1 MTYVDTARKKKN
13 GKVYARHLLRR
24 AYREGGKIKRET
36 IANISSCTPEEIA
49 AIKLALKYK
58 HDLSA
63 LCSIEETV
71 SLGLG
76 KSVGAVW
83 VLYQVAKRLGIED
96 SLGGTRE
103 GKIALWQVMSRVIN
117 RSSRLGAVRLAGEHA
132 ISEVLG
138 LSEMNEDA
146 LYRNLDWLYE
156 NQTLIEER
164 LFENRKEQGETQLF
178 LYDVTSS
185 YFEGDKNELS
195 DWGYNRDKKKGKKQ
209 IVIGL
214 LCDDKG
220 IPVSVE
226 VFPGNTGDLSTLG
239 SQIHKLSARFGC
251 SRVTIVGDRGMIKS
265 SQVDAIKEAGFHY
278 ITAISKP
285 EIESLVKRGVI
296 QLDLFDEKLS
306 EVEDDGVR
314 YVLRRNPKRA
324 LEISDNRL
332 DKRSS
337 IERLVGQKN
346 EYLSHHSGASVEIAL
361 RDVNAKI
368 EKLYASKW
376 LKVLSRDREL
386 YLDIDN
392 ESLAHESRYDGCYVL
407 KTDLSCE
414 KASKE
419 IIHDRY
425 RDLSQVEDA
434 FRTMKTA
441 HLEVRPVHLR
451 LAQRT
456 RAHVF
461 VVMLAYMLTKE
472 LKKCWEDLN
481 VTVEEGIAD
490 LSRISGTEILLDGVF
505 CCQKIPEPKG
515 IVKKLVDSANVILP
529 EVLPKMKTN
538 VTTKTR
544 LEKRRINH

>member
-13 GKVYARHLLRR
+13 GKVYERHLLRK

-36 IANISSCTPEEIA
+36 LGNISSCTPEEIA
-49 AIKLALKYK
+49 AIKLALQYK

-63 LCSIEETV
+63 LCSIKDTV
-71 SLGLG
+71 SLGLD

-83 VLYQVAKRLGIED
+83 ALYQVAKRFGIEKA
-96 SLGGTRE
+96 LGNSRE
-103 GKIALWQVMSRVIN
+103 GKLALWQVISRVIN
-117 RSSRLGAVRLAGEHA
+117 KSSRLGAVRLAGEHA
-132 ISEVLG
+132 CSEVLG
-138 LSEMNEDA
+138 LEAFNEDS
-146 LYRNLDWLYE
+146 LYENLDWLCE
-156 NQTLIEER
+156 QQSSIEKR
-164 LFENRKEQGETQLF
+164 LYNNRSKHAETQLF

-185 YFEGDKNELS
+185 YLEGDKNELA
-195 DWGYNRDKKKGKKQ
+195 DWGYNRDKKRGKKQ

-226 VFPGNTGDLSTLG
+226 VFPGNTGDLSTLS
-239 SQIHKLSARFGC
+239 SQIHKLSERFGC
-251 SRVTIVGDRGMIKS
+251 LKVTIVGDRGMIKS
-265 SQVDAIKEAGFHY
+265 AQVEDLQKAGFHY

-296 QLDLFDEKLS
+296 QLDLFDDKL
-306 EVEDDGVR
+306 VEIEDNGVR

-324 LEISDNRL
+324 EEISDNRL

-337 IERLVGQKN
+337 IERFVEQKN
-346 EYLSHHSGASVEIAL
+346 EYLSEHTGAALEIAL

-368 EKLYASKW
+368 KKLLVSKW
-376 LKVLSRDREL
+376 LKVSSKDREL
-386 YLDIDN
+386 YLEIDADAL
-392 ESLAHESRYDGCYVL
+392 SHESKYDGCYVL

-419 IIHDRY
+419 LIHERY
-425 RDLSQVEDA
+425 KDLAQVENA

-451 LAQRT
+451 LAERT

-461 VVMLAYMLTKE
+461 VVMLAYMITQE
-472 LKKCWEDLN
+472 LKKCWQNLN
-481 VTVEEGIAD
+481 ITVEEGIAN
-490 LSRISGTEILLDGVF
+490 LSRVCGTEILLDGVY
-505 CCQKIPEPKG
+505 CCQQIPEPKG
-515 IVKKLVDSANVILP
+515 LVKKLFDSANVIIP
-529 EVLPKMKTN
+529 EVLPKTKAK
-538 VTTKTR
+538 VTTKKR
-544 LEKRRINH
+544 LEKRRLNH